1 MCLLWKSWR
10 QVGQREGAAKVVVP
24 KKKLEVLT
32 TQWRVREI
40 PIVWERESAADIE
53 TSCPDLVFSS
63 QGEMTPPQ
71 GASAATGWCLVRKSH
86 PAQGPAPA
94 AAGAARALFP
104 MKLVLP
110 GCSVPALRPQGLLL
124 FKSLSVNPQSF
135 LSPMLKHANS
145 LMLHP
150 CSRNM
155 LWFLSAK
162 APLWKRV
169 TFHHMGK
176 KPWQGFPAD
185 LAPTKPAVSPE
196 QQSES

>member
-1 MCLLWKSWR
+1 M
-10 QVGQREGAAKVVVP
+10 
-24 KKKLEVLT
+24 
-32 TQWRVREI
+32 
-40 PIVWERESAADIE
+40 
-53 TSCPDLVFSS
+53 
-63 QGEMTPPQ
+63 
-71 GASAATGWCLVRKSH
+71 RKSH

-110 GCSVPALRPQGLLL
+110 GCSVPALRPQRLLL

-155 LWFLSAK
+155 LWFLSAR

-176 KPWQGFPAD
+176 NLDRVFLQIWHLQNLLCHLSSK
-185 LAPTKPAVSPE
+185 VSPRDCKAPS
-196 QQSES
+196 SETVT